1 MKAATALDEMVD
13 GRGGL
18 RPHWRNLL
26 GALTELGHEA
36 LTERAARLDRAFEE
50 EGATS
55 VLPGAEA
62 DARRCDPVPF
72 LLSESEFGELGEG
85 LAQRAR
91 LFEAIL
97 GDVYGPQLLLSS
109 GSLPPALVYA
119 NPAFLRP
126 CQAPEALG
134 FDRKLRFYA
143 ADLVRG
149 PNGAW
154 CVLADYTGWAD
165 GVAAALE
172 NRRMLARVVPE
183 IFHPH
188 AVRQLHPFLDAWQ
201 DSLQRLA
208 QATPA
213 PAVALLTP
221 GHSDPAWYDHVL
233 LARELAAALVEG
245 GDLTVRS
252 DGVYLK
258 TLRGPQQIGVLLRAL
273 EGRMIDPLELEPD
286 GAGAAGLLDA
296 ARGGMVQI
304 VNDPGTGLAE
314 APGLAAFLPALAN
327 RLLGETLAL
336 EGLPTIWLGEPG
348 AVETVL
354 REPYA
359 WAIRPALDNRAAP
372 TPLGRL
378 AAEGRERLFA
388 QVAEA
393 PWRFA
398 ACRPV
403 LPSTAPCVSPRGF
416 VPRPVVMRA
425 FLLCDGGKWQ
435 IMPGGLVRALPHEND
450 IAWRMPD
457 RGIAK
462 DLWVLAETAG
472 AIVGPASTSVPALP
486 IRRTT
491 GNLPSRAADN
501 FYWLGRYLERLE
513 GSARLQRAAIT
524 RLIRPAPTPHEL
536 AELRIL
542 GDTLCRS
549 SLLDVEAD
557 VTRGPE
563 TLTDELLGAAL
574 DRGPTTW
581 LLGQVSRM
589 TNLLRDRLTGEMY
602 AVISRSLRELTE
614 TLRHV
619 RSAEEGAEIDELAHA
634 MTGVLHF
641 AATVAGL
648 AAENMVRGG
657 GRLFLDLG
665 RRIER
670 ARMIAQELACA
681 IEHAG
686 QPVQPGRID
695 LALRLCLE
703 LRDSVITYRSRYLA
717 VLQPGPALDLI
728 LADDGNPRGLAYQLL
743 QARDLLTEI
752 SGGGD
757 PTLSAV
763 AGALLEETGT
773 MVQRVLR
780 SGDQNEAAGSLP
792 PRLKALKDA
801 VSDLSD
807 QVARRYFALLP
818 AAHSVGLEAQPSLR
832 GAA

>member
-1 MKAATALDEMVD
+1 MAASTALDEMVD
-13 GRGGL
+13 GQGGI
-18 RPHWRNLL
+18 RPHWQNLL
-26 GALTELGHEA
+26 GALTVLGHET

-62 DARRCDPVPF
+62 DARRCDPLPL
-72 LLSESEFGELGEG
+72 LLSETEFDAVGAG
-85 LAQRAR
+85 LTQRAR

-97 GDVYGPQLLLSS
+97 GDVYGPQQLLAE
-109 GSLPPALVYA
+109 GALPPALVYA
-119 NPAFLRP
+119 NPGFLRP

-149 PNGAW
+149 TDGSW
-154 CVLADYTGWAD
+154 SVLADYTGWAD

-172 NRRMLARVVPE
+172 NRRMLARVMPE

-188 AVRQLHPFLDAWQ
+188 AIRQIHPFLDAWQ

-233 LARELAAALVEG
+233 LARELSSVLVEG
-245 GDLTVRS
+245 ADLTVRS

-258 TLRGPQQIGVLLRAL
+258 TLRGLQPIGVVLRAMN
-273 EGRMIDPLELEPD
+273 GRMIDPLELEPD

-304 VNDPGTGLAE
+304 VNDPGNGLTE
-314 APGLAAFLPALAN
+314 APALAAFLPSLAH
-327 RLLGETLAL
+327 RMLGETLGLA
-336 EGLPTIWLGEPG
+336 GLPTLWLGEPG

-354 REPYA
+354 REPFL
-359 WAIRPALDNRAAP
+359 WAIRPAFENRGPPAA
-372 TPLGRL
+372 LGRL
-378 AAEGRERLFA
+378 SAEGRERLYA
-388 QVAEA
+388 QIAEA

-398 ACRPV
+398 ACRAV
-403 LPSTAPCVSPRGF
+403 QPSTAPCVSPKGF
-416 VPRPVVMRA
+416 VPRPLVMRV
-425 FLLCDGGKWQ
+425 FLLCDGGRWQ

-450 IAWRMPD
+450 VAWRMPD
-457 RGIAK
+457 RGLAK
-462 DLWVLAETAG
+462 DLWVLAESTG
-472 AIVGPASTSVPALP
+472 AVVGPGTTNLPALP
-486 IRRTT
+486 IRRAP

-513 GSARLQRAAIT
+513 GSARLQRAAIF
-524 RLIRPAPTPHEL
+524 RIIRPMPTPHEV
-536 AELRIL
+536 AELQIL
-542 GDTLCRS
+542 GDALCRS
-549 SLLDVEAD
+549 RLLDVD
-557 VTRGPE
+557 GDDSVSPDI
-563 TLTDELLGAAL
+563 LTMELLRAAR
-574 DRGPTTW
+574 DRGPTAW

-602 AVISRSLRELTE
+602 AVISRALRELTE
-614 TLRHV
+614 ALRKV
-619 RSAEEGAEIDELAHA
+619 RTAEEGAEIDELAYA

-670 ARMIAQELACA
+670 ARMIAEEIACA
-681 IEHAG
+681 LDHVG
-686 QPVQPGRID
+686 HPVQAGRVD

-703 LRDSVITYRSRYLA
+703 LRDSVITYRNRYLA
-717 VLQPGPALDLI
+717 VLQPGPALDLM
-728 LADDGNPRGLAYQLL
+728 LADEGNPRGLAFQLL
-743 QARDLLTEI
+743 NARDLLAEI
-752 SGGGD
+752 AGGTD
-757 PTLSAV
+757 ATFSAAAAV
-763 AGALLEETGT
+763 QLDETRT
-773 MVQRVLR
+773 MVETVLR
-780 SGDQNEAAGSLP
+780 STDQNEAAGLLP
-792 PRLKALKDA
+792 SRLRALKDA

-818 AAHSVGLEAQPSLR
+818 AAHSVGLEVQPSLR